1 MWTIAG
7 CFFYT
12 VLGFLILPP
21 IVRLI
26 AVKQLST
33 QLDRPVT
40 IQQVRLNPY
49 RLSATIRGL
58 LIQDKDGAPLVSW
71 DEAYVNFQLASLF
84 THAWV
89 FKEVSL
95 SQPFVRVR
103 VNKDYTLNFSDIV
116 ARFTP
121 TIPSPSAETSKRS
134 LWRINRL
141 RLTGAKVSFTD
152 LTPRVP
158 FERTIGPLEM
168 TLLDFRTDSGNKNLY
183 AFTGITDGGEQLSW
197 KGFFSLDPFRS
208 EGEISCDG
216 ISLTKYA
223 SLYQDLFRFEI
234 KDGVVDLHSTYRY

>member
-1 MWTIAG
+1 MP
-7 CFFYT
+7 
-12 VLGFLILPP
+12 GFSK
-21 IVRLI
+21 R
-26 AVKQLST
+26 
-33 QLDRPVT
+33 
-40 IQQVRLNPY
+40 
-49 RLSATIRGL
+49 SAC
-58 LIQDKDGAPLVSW
+58 
-71 DEAYVNFQLASLF
+71 
-84 THAWV
+84 
-89 FKEVSL
+89 
-95 SQPFVRVR
+95 QPFVRVR
-103 VNKDYTLNFSDIV
+103 VNKDYTLNFSDIL

-121 TIPSPSAETSKRS
+121 TIPSPSTETGKHS

-141 RLTGAKVSFTD
+141 RLTGAKATFTD

-158 FERTIGPLEM
+158 FERTIAPMEM

-234 KDGVVDLHSTYRY
+234 KDGVVDLHSTYRYERSAAIHLLVVTNTTFSLKSLRSEERRVGSDWSSDVCSSDLSLRN